1 MSVPAAYLGVILIWS
16 TTPLAIQW
24 SAQGAGFSFAVM
36 ARMLIGLVICLALLF
51 ATRTAFPFTP
61 AARRLYAISGLSLF
75 ASMFL
80 TYWGA
85 LHIPSGLISVIFGLS
100 PLATGVFAALWLAE
114 RTLTLFRISGLVLAL
129 AGLWLIFGQP
139 WPGDSHASLGTLAV
153 VAGMALQAL
162 GLVWIKRLNLRAS
175 PLAITTGS
183 LGVAVPCFILAW
195 VITDA
200 AQLPAAATLRAGVAI
215 VYLGILG
222 SVVGF
227 TLYYYIIRHLDAGRI
242 ALIMLVTPVSA
253 LLLGQ
258 TLNHE
263 HIPGVGWVGIA
274 LIGAGLLLYES
285 QALRQLRTV
294 AYFLNSSSSE
304 AAGAG
309 LSGSPS
315 TDRPA
320 SALLENSAS
329 STLRPG
335 CAITA
340 PPPR

>member
-24 SAQGAGFSFAVM
+24 SAQGASFSFAVM
-36 ARMLIGLVICLALLF
+36 ARMLIGLAVCLVLLA

-61 AARRLYAISGLSLF
+61 AARRLYAVSGLSLF
-75 ASMFL
+75 ASMLL

-100 PLATGVFAALWLAE
+100 PLVTGVFAALWLAE
-114 RTLTLFRISGLVLAL
+114 RTLTPIRIAGLALAL

-139 WPGDSHASLGTLAV
+139 WPGDSRATLGTLAT

-162 GLVWIKRLNLRAS
+162 GLVWIKRLNVRVS
-175 PLAITTGS
+175 SLAITTGS
-183 LGVAVPCFILAW
+183 LGVAVPCFVVAW
-195 VITDA
+195 LIADA
-200 AQLPAAATLRAGVAI
+200 AQLPPDTTLRAGAAI

-227 TLYYYIIRHLDAGRI
+227 TLYYYMIKHLDAGRI

-263 HIPGVGWVGIA
+263 RIPAIGWAGIA
-274 LIGAGLLLYES
+274 LIGTGLLLYEW
-285 QALRQLRTV
+285 QALRQLR
-294 AYFLNSSSSE
+294 
-304 AAGAG
+304 
-309 LSGSPS
+309 
-315 TDRPA
+315 RPLI
-320 SALLENSAS
+320 S
-329 STLRPG
+329 
-335 CAITA
+335 
-340 PPPR
+340 

>member
-36 ARMLIGLVICLALLF
+36 ARMLIGLMVCLVLLA
-51 ATRTAFPFTP
+51 ATRTAFPFTL
-61 AARRLYAISGLSLF
+61 AARRLYMVSGLSLF
-75 ASMFL
+75 ASMLL

-100 PLATGVFAALWLAE
+100 PLVTGVFAALWLAE
-114 RTLTLFRISGLVLAL
+114 RTLTPLRIGGLGLAL

-139 WPGDSHASLGTLAV
+139 WPGDSHAALGTLAV
-153 VAGMALQAL
+153 VAGMTLQAL
-162 GLVWIKRLNLRAS
+162 GLVWIKRLNVRVS
-175 PLAITTGS
+175 SLAITAGS
-183 LGVAVPCFILAW
+183 LGVAVPCFVLAW
-195 VITDA
+195 AIADSA
-200 AQLPAAATLRAGVAI
+200 RLPPDTTLRAGAAI

-227 TLYYYIIRHLDAGRI
+227 TLYYYMIKHLDAGRI

-263 HIPGVGWVGIA
+263 RIPAIGWAGIA
-274 LIGAGLLLYES
+274 LIGAGLLLYEW
-285 QALRQLRTV
+285 QALRQLR
-294 AYFLNSSSSE
+294 
-304 AAGAG
+304 
-309 LSGSPS
+309 
-315 TDRPA
+315 RPLI
-320 SALLENSAS
+320 S
-329 STLRPG
+329 
-335 CAITA
+335 
-340 PPPR
+340 

>member
-24 SAQGAGFSFAVM
+24 SAQGASFSFAVM
-36 ARMLIGLVICLALLF
+36 ARMLIGLAVCLVLLA

-61 AARRLYAISGLSLF
+61 AARRLYAVSGLSLF
-75 ASMFL
+75 ASMLL

-100 PLATGVFAALWLAE
+100 PLVTGVFAALWLAE
-114 RTLTLFRISGLVLAL
+114 RTLTPMRIAGLGLAL

-139 WPGDSHASLGTLAV
+139 WPGDSRAMLGTLAT
-153 VAGMALQAL
+153 VAGMTLQAL
-162 GLVWIKRLNLRAS
+162 GLVWIKRLNVRVS
-175 PLAITTGS
+175 SLAITTGS
-183 LGVAVPCFILAW
+183 LGVAVPCFVLAW
-195 VITDA
+195 VIADA
-200 AQLPAAATLRAGVAI
+200 AQLPPDTTLRAGAAI

-227 TLYYYIIRHLDAGRI
+227 TLYYYMIKHLDAGRI

-263 HIPGVGWVGIA
+263 RIPAIGWAGIA
-274 LIGAGLLLYES
+274 LIGTGLLLYEW
-285 QALRQLRTV
+285 QALRQLR
-294 AYFLNSSSSE
+294 
-304 AAGAG
+304 
-309 LSGSPS
+309 
-315 TDRPA
+315 RPA
-320 SALLENSAS
+320 IS
-329 STLRPG
+329 
-335 CAITA
+335 
-340 PPPR
+340 